1 SKSIHDSGQ
10 GVHPRI
16 PKYHYYDRQGVN
28 TLADIY
34 DDVGCRQVG
43 NTPEDTYD
51 DVGCRQIQDTDD
63 DPGFEDE
70 PETSPGVSPMSG
82 VEVTPSTRSSA
93 TSGLGSSSEHSIVAT
108 DHQGDPELYDEVCGD
123 ELVEAV
129 NQKSLLMNKSMLLFS
144 REIPDKAGKKMMSFR
159 EDINSALQD
168 KTQDI
173 ARRLDSSS
181 WKWLD
186 QLFQKLLAAIRSVCG
201 ELGGRGPPSLRLS
214 HTYGLYRDLAAHRIG
229 SFPGATTRG
238 HFTRLSGA
246 GTSHRKGQEAS
257 CTILYPCP
265 YSILAPQYRYSSISP
280 SPGVP
285 LAMQYSTKRSSVK
298 SLAMK
303 FETLSQGRGST
314 SELLKNT
321 NNTISKKKTFLD
333 HKPCIL
339 SSNNSQLHSST
350 PPPLSGPISGSIAY
364 PEVRTPPSELLPKP
378 HSQPFEMY
386 LKVPIPV
393 IRCHHPLPH
402 PQRAHLDPPA
412 PPHHPLFPPYLQ
424 PHPPL
429 STLPSRSS
437 SRRNNFQPFL
447 RVQEEPSENVYELLR
462 GSMELDV
469 YSKEPL
475 YQFYEE
481 TSQEQ
486 DMFQLAREY
495 ICRELES
502 GVEYKPV
509 VPLATTRAVMQQR
522 TLWSQIPEVQESQV
536 LGSYAIYITGWT

>member
-1 SKSIHDSGQ
+1 MDVRNVRTKSKVSGSKSIHDSEQ
-10 GVHPRI
+10 GVHPKI
-16 PKYHYYDRQGVN
+16 PKYHYYDRQGGN

-70 PETSPGVSPMSG
+70 PETSPGASPMSG

-93 TSGLGSSSEHSIVAT
+93 TSGLGSSSEHSIVAA

-129 NQKSLLMNKSMLLFS
+129 NKKSLLMNKSMLLFS
-144 REIPDKAGKKMMSFR
+144 RESPDKAGKKMMSFR
-159 EDINSALQD
+159 EDINSGLQD

-173 ARRLDSSS
+173 AIRGLHEGALYKDS
-181 WKWLD
+181 
-186 QLFQKLLAAIRSVCG
+186 
-201 ELGGRGPPSLRLS
+201 EGG
-214 HTYGLYRDLAAHRIG
+214 I
-229 SFPGATTRG
+229 
-238 HFTRLSGA
+238 
-246 GTSHRKGQEAS
+246 SHRKGQEAS
-257 CTILYPCP
+257 CPIRVRAVDT
-265 YSILAPQYRYSSISP
+265 
-280 SPGVP
+280 
-285 LAMQYSTKRSSVK
+285 
-298 SLAMK
+298 
-303 FETLSQGRGST
+303 RGG
-314 SELLKNT
+314 
-321 NNTISKKKTFLD
+321 
-333 HKPCIL
+333 IL
-339 SSNNSQLHSST
+339 SIPVPTVSLPRSIAT
-350 PPPLSGPISGSIAY
+350 PALALLLEYPWPCSIPPKGPISGSTAY

-378 HSQPFEMY
+378 HSQPFEF
-386 LKVPIPV
+386 PIFRLP
-393 IRCHHPLPH
+393 PLPGTLNLTPSSRQDVPKGSDSGH
-402 PQRAHLDPPA
+402 PMPPSPSTPSA
-412 PPHHPLFPPYLQ
+412 SSSGSSSPSASPPLSPVPPT
-424 PHPPL
+424 PPPL

-481 TSQEQ
+481 TSQE
-486 DMFQLAREY
+486 LAREY

-536 LGSYAIYITGWT
+536 LVLKNGTMEHCDAMAKGTYVGFTNGQIGVPSAGGVAPLPS